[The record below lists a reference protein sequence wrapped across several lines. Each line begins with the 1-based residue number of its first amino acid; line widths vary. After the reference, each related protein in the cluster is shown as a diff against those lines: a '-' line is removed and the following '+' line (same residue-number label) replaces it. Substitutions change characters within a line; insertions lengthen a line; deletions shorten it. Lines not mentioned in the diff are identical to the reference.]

1 MEAEIESL
9 HAVLQARGINSQ
21 RTKDIF
27 GREFELP
34 VNAEHKAVVC
44 NMSSL
49 CSVGQPHMR
58 TFWSATIGFFCTFF
72 SCFAPGSLGIYYK
85 KAPPDG
91 IGLVRKELSTAGNM
105 AVTGTILMRVA
116 AGPMCDM
123 IGARKTFMVL
133 L

>member
-72 SCFAPGSLGIYYK
+72 SCFAPGALGAFY
-85 KAPPDG
+85 
-91 IGLVRKELSTAGNM
+91 GLPVSEGGLGLDVETKSNAGAY
-105 AVTGTILMRVA
+105 AV
-116 AGPMCDM
+116 
-123 IGARKTFMVL
+123 
-133 L
+133 